1 MDFTKVEAFKKLS
14 LLMIYRHFLKN
25 MKNYPSKNRFELLN
39 AIQEEFHEK
48 RTMADAEEIRKE
60 RIKAEMGLR
69 HVYYYIH
76 KNKDLVNNKYHN
88 QDNIEPFAKKK

>member
-1 MDFTKVEAFKKLS
+1 MDFTKLETFKKLS

-25 MKNYPSKNRFELLN
+25 MKNYPSKNRFELLT
-39 AIQEEFHEK
+39 AIQEEFHSK
-48 RTMADAEEIRKE
+48 RGLKDAEEIKKE

-76 KNKDLVNNKYHN
+76 KNSELMSNRYHN
-88 QDNIEPFAKKK
+88 HDEI

>member
-1 MDFTKVEAFKKLS
+1 MDFTKLETFKKLS

-25 MKNYPSKNRFELLN
+25 MKNYPSKNRYELLT
-39 AIQEEFHEK
+39 AIQEEFHAK
-48 RTMADAEEIRKE
+48 QDLKDPEEIKKE

-76 KNKDLVNNKYHN
+76 KNSELMQNKYHN
-88 QDNIEPFAKKK
+88 HDEI